1 MAPKAKV
8 SASGDIGHGISFE
21 VRPQKKGSPTVHVDV
36 AGNRLPAFR
45 LKDGKSV
52 EEQVSTLQQVLEH
65 IAKLAAAAP
74 MEVDSA
80 AGSSMA
86 QPRQPQSAQP
96 VEPPNVATTFL
107 RQ

>member
-52 EEQVSTLQQVLEH
+52 EEQVSTLQQVLERRH
-65 IAKLAAAAP
+65 
-74 MEVDSA
+74 E
-80 AGSSMA
+80 
-86 QPRQPQSAQP
+86 
-96 VEPPNVATTFL
+96 EATVSRFSNPSL
-107 RQ
+107 EE